1 MFSLIIIKEKGNV
14 ERKKEMFTEKIHI
27 FGKSNGGIDN
37 GEKTDIMQK
46 EKLHSLI
53 ESGGGNGP
61 MKPGNLHFCKVPNPA
76 VVYREMRDLRLI
88 ALRLAGRFF
97 CLSGIGSTWT
107 L

>member
-1 MFSLIIIKEKGNV
+1 MSRGKKKCLRKRYTFLEKA
-14 ERKKEMFTEKIHI
+14 T
-27 FGKSNGGIDN
+27 GGIDN

-53 ESGGGNGP
+53 KSGGGNGP

-97 CLSGIGSTWT
+97 CLSGIVSTGT

>member
-1 MFSLIIIKEKGNV
+1 MSRGKRNV
-14 ERKKEMFTEKIHI
+14 YGKDTHFWKKQR
-27 FGKSNGGIDN
+27 GGIDN

>member
-1 MFSLIIIKEKGNV
+1 
-14 ERKKEMFTEKIHI
+14 
-27 FGKSNGGIDN
+27 
-37 GEKTDIMQK
+37 
-46 EKLHSLI
+46 
-53 ESGGGNGP
+53 

-97 CLSGIGSTWT
+97 CLSGIVSTGT

>member
-1 MFSLIIIKEKGNV
+1 MSRGKKKCLRKRYTFLEKAMGGLTMGKKLIYC
-14 ERKKEMFTEKIHI
+14 RKK
-27 FGKSNGGIDN
+27 
-37 GEKTDIMQK
+37 
-46 EKLHSLI
+46 KLHSLI
-53 ESGGGNGP
+53 KSGGGNGP